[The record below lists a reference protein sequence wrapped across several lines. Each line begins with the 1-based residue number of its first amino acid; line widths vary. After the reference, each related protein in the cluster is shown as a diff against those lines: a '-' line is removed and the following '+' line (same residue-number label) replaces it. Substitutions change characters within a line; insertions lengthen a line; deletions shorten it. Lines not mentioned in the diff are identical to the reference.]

1 MSYVKKLYKRGL
13 ITPPKH
19 VIDSIQLEV
28 ETGSV
33 AYGVS
38 ADHSDVDICG
48 FSIPRKEMIFSH
60 LAGEI
65 RGFGKQI
72 QRFDQWQQH
81 HVKDIDSK
89 KEYDFSIYGIV
100 KFFQLCMDNNP
111 NMIDL
116 LFVPRRCVLF
126 TTKIGEMVRENR
138 KLFLTKN
145 SWHKFKGYAYNQIH
159 KMKTKVPTGKRTEII
174 EKFGY
179 DVKFGY
185 HCIRLISEV
194 AQILEEHDLDLEKN
208 REQLKSVR
216 RGEWSMEDIIDY
228 FNKREKELETLYL
241 NSTLRHSPDEPRIK
255 QLLIDC
261 LEEYY
266 GDLSTAIIIPGKLTN
281 LVNDLGDLVE
291 KYKKV

>member
-38 ADHSDVDICG
+38 TDHSDVDICG
-48 FSIPRKEMIFSH
+48 FSIPRKAMIFPH
-60 LAGEI
+60 LRGEI
-65 RGFGKQI
+65 QGFGKQT

-81 HVKDIDSK
+81 HVQDKDCN
-89 KEYDFSIYGIV
+89 KEFDFNIYGIT

-111 NMIDL
+111 NMIGL
-116 LFVPRRCVLF
+116 LYTPIRCVLF

-138 KLFLTKN
+138 KLFLHKGA
-145 SWHKFKGYAYNQIH
+145 WHKFKGYSYSQIH
-159 KMKTKVPTGKRTEII
+159 KMKTKIPTGKRKETI

-179 DVKFGY
+179 DVKFGL
-185 HCIRLISEV
+185 HCIRLLNEIE
-194 AQILEEHDLDLEKN
+194 QILTEHDLDLERN
-208 REQLKSVR
+208 REQLKSIR
-216 RGEWSMEDIIDY
+216 RGEWSMEDILEY
-228 FNKREKELETLYL
+228 FNKKEKELETLYTS
-241 NSTLRHSPDEPRIK
+241 STLQHSPDEPKIK

-266 GDLSTAIIIPGKLTN
+266 GDLSKAIHIPNKTEN
-281 LVNDLGDLVE
+281 LIKDLEGLVE
-291 KYKKV
+291 RYKK